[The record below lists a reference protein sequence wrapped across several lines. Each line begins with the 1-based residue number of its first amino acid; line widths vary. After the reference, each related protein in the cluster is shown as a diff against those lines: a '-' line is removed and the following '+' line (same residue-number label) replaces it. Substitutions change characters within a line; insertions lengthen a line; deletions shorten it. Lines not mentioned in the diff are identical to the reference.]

1 MTGFG
6 RAEETIGNKKFTVE
20 FRSVNSKQL
29 DLNVKMA
36 SIYREKE
43 IALRNSLSKQL
54 QRGKV
59 ELGIYYESNGE
70 EKTLKI
76 DHDLAKTYFN
86 DLHSLAQSVGREDE
100 AILPILMRMPDVMK
114 TERASLDETEWS
126 SVEALIKQALTNYD
140 NFRLDEGKNLAD
152 DLSARVN
159 TIASLLKDVEPLE
172 EERINTIKER
182 ITKNLN
188 EAVAKESLDTN
199 RFEQEL
205 IYYLEKFDIT
215 EEKVRLRT
223 HCDYFIETMNAEP
236 GQGKKLAF
244 ITQEIGREINTL
256 GSKANHSEMQRIVVN
271 MKDELEK
278 IKEQNLNVL

>member
-36 SIYREKE
+36 SVYREKE
-43 IALRNSLSKQL
+43 IELRNALASKL

-59 ELGIYYESNGE
+59 ELGIFFESNGE
-70 EKTLKI
+70 EKTMKI
-76 DHDLAKTYFN
+76 DHELAQLYFN
-86 DLHSLAQSVGREDE
+86 DLQSLSKSIGKENE
-100 AILPILMRMPDVMK
+100 EILPILMRMPDVMK
-114 TERASLDETEWS
+114 AERAELDESEWVS
-126 SVEALIKQALTNYD
+126 IKKLIESAFTKYD
-140 NFRLDEGKNLAD
+140 GFRLDEGKNLEV
-152 DLSARVN
+152 DLTQRVT

-172 EERINTIKER
+172 QERINTIKER

-188 EAVAKESLDTN
+188 EAIAKENIDTN

-215 EEKVRLRT
+215 EEKVRLKT
-223 HCDYFIETMNAEP
+223 HCDYFIETMSGSP
-236 GQGKKLAF
+236 GQGKKLGF

-256 GSKANHSEMQRIVVN
+256 GSKANHSEMQRIVVQ